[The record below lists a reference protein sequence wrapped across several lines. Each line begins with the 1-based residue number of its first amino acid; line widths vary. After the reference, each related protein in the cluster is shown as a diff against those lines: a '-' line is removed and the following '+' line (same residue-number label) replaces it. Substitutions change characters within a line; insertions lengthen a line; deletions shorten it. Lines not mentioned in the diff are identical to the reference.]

1 MKSTIQNDVILRLR
15 KLREA
20 RGYSQAK
27 VAALLCISNGQIG
40 NIESPKHSH
49 KYTLAQLETLSEEFN
64 VPIESLFFDPEE
76 RHGPITIKE
85 FIHRIIEYQE

>member
-1 MKSTIQNDVILRLR
+1 MKSTIQNDVIFRLR

-27 VAALLCISNGQIG
+27 VAALLCISSGQIG